1 MNELIPKMGNY
12 RYRIL
17 ALVFM
22 ATTINYFDRSIIS
35 VMAPTLQKLFDWS
48 NKDYAAIMVSFKIA
62 YGIGLLFMGGII
74 DRLGTKI
81 GYTISIAIWSI
92 FGMLHAA
99 IRPAFS
105 LIGFIVARFGLG
117 IGESGNFPA
126 SL

>member
-1 MNELIPKMGNY
+1 MTPQTQNIGNY

-22 ATTINYFDRSIIS
+22 ATTINYFDRSLVG

-74 DRLGTKI
+74 DRFGTKI

-99 IRPAFS
+99 IRPAS
-105 LIGFIVARFGLG
+105 EKGSCVCN
-117 IGESGNFPA
+117 GNF
-126 SL
+126 